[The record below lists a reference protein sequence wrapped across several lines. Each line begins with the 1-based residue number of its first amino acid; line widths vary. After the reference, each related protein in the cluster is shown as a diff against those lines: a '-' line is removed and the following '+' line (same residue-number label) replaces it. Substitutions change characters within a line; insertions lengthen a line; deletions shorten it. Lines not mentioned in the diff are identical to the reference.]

1 MKLSE
6 YVWKESL
13 RVQVKLHP
21 EELKPL
27 SLLDTENLDELI
39 SETSFMIYQKDS
51 QLDLTNGCVFFQGFG
66 KNKKKI
72 FT

>member
-1 MKLSE
+1 M
-6 YVWKESL
+6 
-13 RVQVKLHP
+13 QVKLHP

-51 QLDLTNGCVFFQGFG
+51 QLDLTNGCVFFLGFE
-66 KNKKKI
+66 KNKKKNI
-72 FT
+72 YTMNLIR